1 MATGRG
7 IGVLRLL
14 GASRRERYGMERV
27 GPQSSGGSH
36 SPEITTVY
44 VVLSLGG
51 PCGPRIH
58 EPAGSVHG
66 SVVRPAGRRERPDPT
81 SASM

>member
-14 GASRRERYGMERV
+14 GTSRRERYGMERV

-36 SPEITTVY
+36 SSEITIVY
-44 VVLSLGG
+44 VVPSSTGYG
-51 PCGPRIH
+51 PNDSSRTQIFTCSGV
-58 EPAGSVHG
+58 AGYSRKNSTSPSTSVY
-66 SVVRPAGRRERPDPT
+66 
-81 SASM
+81 